1 MSPCHLWGE
10 RRQEAVGYRI
20 CPYCNAR
27 LDPDERCDCREE
39 AELQQEDIHSKHN
52 KKEEQHYE

>member
-1 MSPCHLWGE
+1 M
-10 RRQEAVGYRI
+10 GYKI
-20 CPYCNAR
+20 CRYCGAR

-39 AELQQEDIHSKHN
+39 AEPQQEDIHNEQN